1 MMELRKLTNQD
12 ISDCRALWQAR
23 FFDSNA
29 FCDWYF
35 KHRFCPELSVGLF
48 EDGKLCSMA
57 HGRKMQIHYNNT
69 ILSALMVG
77 GVSTATSAEGHGYM
91 KRVMA
96 EMEKIGIKE
105 DVDLLLLATERP
117 ALYKSSGYEVCAKA
131 LYATATGED
140 IQPLNYDKEN
150 YPIQE
155 LLSCGEH
162 ACGTLPFF
170 PARTESYMKN
180 RVDELCCEGAGLLM
194 LRNAENVLT
203 GYAFADLETN
213 RADEVIAY
221 TTEGYRKLLSQLP
234 KGMVAMLPPQLEI
247 EGERDSCAWTMCKP
261 LKDHLKIHMQL
272 SKNTERMQSA
282 FCPETY

>member
-23 FFDSNA
+23 FFDSDA
-29 FCDWYF
+29 FCNWYF
-35 KHRFCPELSVGLF
+35 KHRFCPELSMGLF

-57 HGRKMQIHYNNT
+57 HGRKMQIHFDNA
-69 ILSALMVG
+69 ILSALMIG
-77 GVSTATSAEGHGYM
+77 GVSTAVSAEGHGYM

-140 IQPLNYDKEN
+140 VQPLNYDKEN
-150 YPIQE
+150 FPIQE

-180 RVDELCCEGAGLLM
+180 RVDELCCDGAGLLT
-194 LRNAENVLT
+194 LRNAENTLI
-203 GYAFADLETN
+203 GYAFADLESN

-247 EGERDSCAWTMCKP
+247 EGERDSGAWTMCKP
-261 LKDHLKIHMQL
+261 LKDSLQTRMQL
-272 SKNTERMQSA
+272 LKMQSA